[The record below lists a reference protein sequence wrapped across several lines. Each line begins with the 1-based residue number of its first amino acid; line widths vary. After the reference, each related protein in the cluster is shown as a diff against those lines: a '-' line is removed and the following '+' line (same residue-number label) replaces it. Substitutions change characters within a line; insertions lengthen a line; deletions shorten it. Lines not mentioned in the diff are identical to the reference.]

1 MKELLT
7 SFDGRIGRGQFWLGV
22 LVLVVAA
29 IVIAIIVGIVLG
41 DNLFGRIVML
51 LVSLAL
57 LYPAIALTVKR
68 LADRGKPPM
77 PRVAIFFLPG
87 LLLNVFN
94 TFQIGYQPMP
104 QGIGG
109 PGMMPGNF
117 VLALGLV
124 SMIVSLWAI
133 IELGLLKGDAGAN
146 RYGPAPG

>member
-7 SFDGRIGRGQFWLGV
+7 SFDGRIARGRFWLGV
-22 LVLVVAA
+22 LVLVVVA

-41 DNLFGRIVML
+41 DTFLGRFVML
-51 LVSLAL
+51 LVSLGL

-68 LADRGKPPM
+68 LADRDKPPM

-87 LLLNVFN
+87 LLLSVFD
-94 TFQIGYQPMP
+94 TFQIGYRAMP
-104 QGIGG
+104 PGMGG

-117 VLALGLV
+117 VLALGLI
-124 SMIVSLWAI
+124 SMIVTIWAI
-133 IELGLLKGDAGAN
+133 IELGILKGDAKAN